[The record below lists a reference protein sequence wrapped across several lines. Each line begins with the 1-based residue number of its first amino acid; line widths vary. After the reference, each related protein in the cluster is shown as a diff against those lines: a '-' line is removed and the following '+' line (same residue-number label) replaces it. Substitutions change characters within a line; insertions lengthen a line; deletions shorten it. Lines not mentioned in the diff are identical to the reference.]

1 MMTNRRAS
9 ALCLAVVLAAA
20 GHAVAKEGKG
30 GKSGGGVNL
39 FMGNYGYMLE
49 YPSGYAAMPSFDD
62 PGKTM
67 EKVLIY
73 PVGTPPAEMGE
84 QSYGRHGIVR
94 LEVAPIIARTP
105 RGTFR
110 AGLKELRAIIP
121 EALKEHGEK
130 CVVEN
135 FRAALP
141 AAKFTIS
148 GGIPVVQVILEG
160 AKVTYIFTSAKDDAR
175 LRKMIKSLKEI
186 SPTDR
191 PGI

>member
-1 MMTNRRAS
+1 MTMKRLVS
-9 ALCLAVVLAAA
+9 GLCLAAVMASA
-20 GHAVAKEGKG
+20 GHAGAKEDKKG
-30 GKSGGGVNL
+30 RGVNL
-39 FMGNYGYMLE
+39 FMGNYGYVLE
-49 YPSGYAAMPSFDD
+49 YPAGYTALPSFDD
-62 PGKTM
+62 PEKTM
-67 EKVLIY
+67 ERVLIY
-73 PVGTPPAEMGE
+73 PKGTPAAEMDE
-84 QSYGRHGIVR
+84 ASYGRRGIVR
-94 LEVAPIIARTP
+94 LETAPIIVRTP

-121 EALKEHGEK
+121 ESLKERGEK
-130 CVVEN
+130 CVVED
-135 FRAALP
+135 FPAALP
-141 AAKFTIS
+141 GAKFTIS

>member
-1 MMTNRRAS
+1 MAMNRRVLGFCLAFAAAS
-9 ALCLAVVLAAA
+9 AVCA
-20 GHAVAKEGKG
+20 GAKEGK
-30 GKSGGGVNL
+30 GVNL
-39 FMGNYGYMLE
+39 FMGNYGYLLE
-49 YPSGYAAMPSFDD
+49 YPAGYTALPSFDD
-62 PGKTM
+62 PEKTM
-67 EKVLIY
+67 ERVLIY
-73 PVGTPPAEMGE
+73 PTGTPASELGE
-84 QSYGRHGIVR
+84 KSYAKRGIVR

-130 CVVEN
+130 CVVEK
-135 FRAALP
+135 FAASFP

-148 GGIPVVQVILEG
+148 GGTPLVQVILEG

-175 LRKMIKSLKEI
+175 LRKLIKSLKEVVP
-186 SPTDR
+186 SDR